1 MSIWDKFPNY
11 DESELERL
19 VRSAAEILADAGQ
32 GSRVP
37 EDALEMSDR
46 AAAEE
51 IRADLSG
58 VAPAATADQVRAALR
73 DPEASRRISLAALD
87 EIRKQPELAA
97 AVEAA
102 YQRQMRKLG
111 GPELLLAAAPLLLLV
126 LRIES
131 FKWKDL
137 QITFGSSSD
146 AVKAAVAG
154 VISGLT
160 GRAGSGS

>member
-11 DESELERL
+11 NDSELELL
-19 VRSAAEILADAGQ
+19 VRSAAETLADAGQ

-51 IRADLSG
+51 IRTDLAD
-58 VAPAATADQVRAALR
+58 VAPGASSEQIRSVLR
-73 DPEASRRISLAALD
+73 DPEGSRRISLAAL
-87 EIRKQPELAA
+87 EEVRKQPELAA

-102 YQRQMRKLG
+102 YQQHMRKLG

-131 FKWKDL
+131 LKWKNL
-137 QITFGSSSD
+137 QITFGKSSD
-146 AVKAAVAG
+146 AVKAVVAG
-154 VISGLT
+154 VVSGLT
-160 GRAGSGS
+160 GSGSAS

>member
-11 DESELERL
+11 DDSELELL
-19 VRSAAEILADAGQ
+19 VRSAAETLADAGQ

-58 VAPAATADQVRAALR
+58 LAPAATSDQIRSILR

-87 EIRKQPELAA
+87 EVRKQPGLAG

-102 YQRQMRKLG
+102 YQQRMRKLG
-111 GPELLLAAAPLLLLV
+111 GPELLLAVAPLLLLV

-137 QITFGSSSD
+137 QITFGNSSD

-154 VISGLT
+154 VVSGLT
-160 GRAGSGS
+160 GKAGSAS